1 MNSGWVVLLLHPRR
15 QQHRDH
21 LPTQPRFLKWA
32 PLHLLILIGGL
43 CPIHLDL
50 LAELRQLVETIL
62 CRRTWFNR
70 HLRCL
75 HLPPPM
81 EVVITM
87 YHHKPIIKDL
97 SSLRGYKS
105 R

>member
-1 MNSGWVVLLLHPRR
+1 MNSGLGVLLLHPRR
-15 QQHRDH
+15 QEH
-21 LPTQPRFLKWA
+21 LYHLQIQPRFLKWA

-43 CPIHLDL
+43 CQIHLVL

-62 CRRTWFNR
+62 CRRTWFNQ

-75 HLPPPM
+75 HLLPLM

-87 YHHKPIIKDL
+87 YPLKPIIKEL